1 MHYKIKKVCVGKSGR
16 IMEYKML
23 FSPMKIGNCEIKY
36 RIVMSPMLMGFGQ
49 FDGCATE
56 QLMNYYEERAKG
68 GTGLIITEITRI
80 NDVHGSAAFA
90 QLGASHD
97 YQIAG
102 LHEFAERIHR
112 HGAKLFV
119 QLHHPGRQNVGLAI
133 GTVPVCITLT
143 RMFKSFPK
151 TLFKVAPKI
160 APTMSKYNIALSS
173 VSASKCEPSYFAGG
187 RVRALR
193 HGEVKKVIR
202 QYIDGAVRCKKAGVD
217 GVELHGTHG
226 YLIQQF
232 LSPNTNHRTDEYG
245 GSFENR
251 LRFLREI
258 IEGIRKEC
266 GDYPIIVRLTLDE
279 FYSKIGKPGKG
290 YDLEEG
296 LKYAKAIAD
305 MGIDAIDVSSAAYDT
320 FNYWLEPTSFD
331 LGWRKYL
338 AAAVKK
344 EVNIPVIAANL
355 IRTPEQA
362 EAQLEEGTQDFVS
375 LGRPHIADPHFAEK
389 AQSGRSNEIK
399 RCICCLYCIQSMQD
413 NAYVGD
419 HGYCSVNPTVGCE
432 PEFNAL
438 PHDGNGRVVVIV
450 GAGVAGLTCAEMLG
464 RRGFKAIV
472 LEKDNQIGGQIQLA
486 NQPPKKEKLGWCF
499 EDMRTNAEKF
509 GAEIHLGV
517 NATPE
522 IISSYNPYAVV
533 LATGATAVKPRSI
546 PGVNLD
552 NVYTTTQILS
562 GEVVLDG
569 KKVAL
574 IGSGMTGL
582 ETAEMLVEHDN
593 KVTIVEMAS
602 TLAPGT
608 WFQHLDDVLPK
619 LDAKDTN
626 YLLSHKLNAIDEKG
640 VVLEAVKLDK
650 KRRAKSAGKP
660 IHFDCDA
667 VVLSLGARPVNT
679 LEKELEGKV
688 NNLYVIG
695 DAKKVG
701 RIADATRAAY
711 DVAVHKIK

>member
-1 MHYKIKKVCVGKSGR
+1 
-16 IMEYKML
+16 MEYKML
-23 FSPMKIGNCEIKY
+23 FSPMKIGGCEIKN

-56 QLMNYYEERAKG
+56 QLMDYYEERAKG

-90 QLGASHD
+90 QLGVSHD
-97 YQIAG
+97 YQIEP
-102 LHEFAERIHR
+102 LREFANRIHK

-143 RMFKSFPK
+143 RMFKGFPK
-151 TLFKVAPKI
+151 TLFKVAPKV
-160 APTMSKYNIALSS
+160 APVMSKYNIALSS

-187 RVRALR
+187 RVRAL
-193 HGEVKKVIR
+193 HHSEVKKVIR
-202 QYIDGAVRCKKAGVD
+202 QFIDGAVRCKKAGVD

-232 LSPNTNHRTDEYG
+232 LSPNTNWRTDEYG

-258 IEGIRKEC
+258 VEGIRKEC

-290 YDLEEG
+290 YDFEEG

-305 MGIDAIDVSSAAYDT
+305 MGVDAIDVSSAAYDT

-344 EVNIPVIAANL
+344 DVNIPVIAANL

-362 EAQLEEGTQDFVS
+362 EQQLQEGTQDFVS

-389 AQSGRSNEIK
+389 AQSGRECEIK

-413 NAYVGD
+413 NAYIGD
-419 HGYCSVNPTVGCE
+419 HGYCSVNPTVGSE
-432 PEFNAL
+432 VEFNNL
-438 PHDGNGRVVVIV
+438 PHDGDGRVVVIV
-450 GAGVAGLTCAEMLG
+450 GGGVAGLTCAEMLG
-464 RRGFKAIV
+464 RRGFKPIV
-472 LEKDNQIGGQIQLA
+472 LEKANELGGQIQLA
-486 NQPPKKEKLGWCF
+486 NKPPKKEKLGWCI
-499 EDMRTNAEKF
+499 EDMKVNAEKF
-509 GAEIHLGV
+509 GAEIHMGV
-517 NATPE
+517 DATPE
-522 IISSYNPYAVV
+522 IVAEYNPYAVV
-533 LATGATAVKPRSI
+533 IATGACAVKPRSI
-546 PGVNLD
+546 PGVD
-552 NVYTTTQILS
+552 GSNVYTTTQILS
-562 GEVVLDG
+562 GEVVLEG

-574 IGSGMTGL
+574 VGSGMTGL
-582 ETAEMLVEHDN
+582 ETAEVLVAHDN
-593 KVTIVEMAS
+593 RVDIIEMAS
-602 TLAPGT
+602 SIAPGT
-608 WFQHLDDVLPK
+608 WFQHLDDILPK

-626 YLLSHKLNAIDEKG
+626 YLLSHRLNSIDERG
-640 VVLEAVKLDK
+640 IVVEPVRLDK
-650 KRRAKSAGKP
+650 KKRAKSAGES
-660 IHFDCDA
+660 IHIDCDA
-667 VVLSLGARPVNT
+667 VVLSLGARSVNT
-679 LEKELEGKV
+679 LKDALKDKYERLF
-688 NNLYVIG
+688 VIG
-695 DAKKVG
+695 DAGKVG
-701 RIADATRAAY
+701 RIADATSSAY
-711 DVAVHKIK
+711 DVAVHQIK

>member
-1 MHYKIKKVCVGKSGR
+1 
-16 IMEYKML
+16 MEYKML
-23 FSPMKIGNCEIKY
+23 FSPMKIGNCEIKN

-56 QLMNYYEERAKG
+56 QLMDYYEERAKG

-90 QLGASHD
+90 QLGVSHD
-97 YQIAG
+97 YQIEP
-102 LHEFAERIHR
+102 LREFANRIHK

-133 GTVPVCITLT
+133 GTVPVCITLS

-151 TLFKVAPKI
+151 ALFKVAPKV
-160 APTMSKYNIALSS
+160 APVMSKYNIALSS

-193 HGEVKKVIR
+193 HSEVKKLVR
-202 QYIDGAVRCKKAGVD
+202 QFIDGAVRCQKAGVD

-232 LSPNTNHRTDEYG
+232 LSPNTNQRTDEYG

-251 LRFLREI
+251 LRFVREI

-290 YDLEEG
+290 YGLEEG

-305 MGIDAIDVSSAAYDT
+305 MGVDAIDVSSAAYDT

-338 AAAVKK
+338 AEAVKK
-344 EVNIPVIAANL
+344 EVDIPVIAANL

-362 EAQLEEGTQDFVS
+362 EAQLQAGVQDFVS
-375 LGRPHIADPHFAEK
+375 LGRPHIADPHFANK
-389 AQSGRSNEIK
+389 AQSGRECEIK

-419 HGYCSVNPTVGCE
+419 HGYCSVNPTVGSE
-432 PEFNAL
+432 VEFNNL
-438 PHDGNGRVVVIV
+438 PNDGDGRVVVIV
-450 GAGVAGLTCAEMLG
+450 GGGVAGLTCAEMLG
-464 RRGFKAIV
+464 RRGFKPIV
-472 LEKDNQIGGQIQLA
+472 LEKENQLGGQIQLA
-486 NQPPKKEKLGWCF
+486 NKPPKKEKLGWCID
-499 EDMRTNAEKF
+499 DMRVNAEKF
-509 GAEIHLGV
+509 GAEIHMGV
-517 NATPE
+517 EATPE
-522 IISSYNPYAVV
+522 TIAEYNPYAVV
-533 LATGATAVKPRSI
+533 IATGACAVKPRSI
-546 PGVNLD
+546 PGVNGS

-562 GEVVLDG
+562 GEVVLEG
-569 KKVAL
+569 KRVAL
-574 IGSGMTGL
+574 VGSGMTGL
-582 ETAEMLVEHDN
+582 ETAEVLVAHDN
-593 KVTIVEMAS
+593 RVDIIEMAS
-602 TLAPGT
+602 TIAPGT
-608 WFQHLDDVLPK
+608 WFQHLDDILPK

-626 YLLSHKLNAIDEKG
+626 YLLSHRLNSIDENG
-640 VVLEAVKLDK
+640 IVVEPVKLDK
-650 KRRAKSAGKP
+650 KKRAKSAGKP
-660 IHFDCDA
+660 IHIDCDA
-667 VVLSLGARPVNT
+667 VVLSLGARSVNA
-679 LEKELEGKV
+679 LEDALKDKYERLF
-688 NNLYVIG
+688 VIG
-695 DAKKVG
+695 DAGKVG
-701 RIADATRAAY
+701 RIADATSSAY
-711 DVAVHKIK
+711 DVAVHQIK